1 MKTNDKTDIPSNKT
15 SKKPKMTLVEA
26 KKELL
31 DPNNF
36 NNLSELNSILPVFEW
51 MNKNHPLI
59 KDLIIDIFWY
69 NVGAN
74 LFCFVMAHSETL
86 RKSIIASGTTPE
98 QMVIV
103 LMLLNAILV
112 SILVLALA
120 INFIKWACKKIKKL
134 LNKNESEYEN
144 GNIQSE

>member
-1 MKTNDKTDIPSNKT
+1 MEMNNKTDNPNNAN
-15 SKKPKMTLVEA
+15 SKKPKMTLAEA
-26 KKELL
+26 KGELL

-36 NNLSELNSILPVFEW
+36 NNLSELNSILPVVEW
-51 MNKNHPLI
+51 MNKNHPLV

-98 QMVIV
+98 QMIIV
-103 LMLLNAILV
+103 LMLLN
-112 SILVLALA
+112 SILASTLALA
-120 INFIKWACKKIKKL
+120 LTINFIKWICGKIRKS
-134 LNKNESEYEN
+134 LNKGESEFKN
-144 GNIQSE
+144 GNSQNK